1 MSKTKSNG
9 LKPKDPQ
16 PKDPESQDSEH
27 PEELTDEELRG
38 TVGGLASTTSS
49 AYDAWYP
56 EDDD

>member
-1 MSKTKSNG
+1 MSKTKSKDS
-9 LKPKDPQ
+9 KPKAPQ

-27 PEELTDEELRG
+27 PGELTDEELRG
-38 TVGGLASTTSS
+38 TVGGLASSTSS